1 MMQEYMID
9 IPKNSSK
16 VQFFISY
23 YSPTFRF
30 LCPLHRLPP
39 LGPTAALLH
48 SGVVFTLV
56 SFTVGCKLQPV
67 ISRIKGIERKKTKIL
82 EKYITCLEEE

>member
-1 MMQEYMID
+1 MQEYMID

-30 LCPLHRLPP
+30 LCPLRLSPLRAYYSPP
-39 LGPTAALLH
+39 AL
-48 SGVVFTLV
+48 
-56 SFTVGCKLQPV
+56 
-67 ISRIKGIERKKTKIL
+67 
-82 EKYITCLEEE
+82 YM